1 MRFGQQRDKMK
12 LGTIS
17 INDTHT
23 HTKKNIQKISSNHHL
38 ATDRQ
43 QPKKKKD
50 RYMYIICNH
59 KENCW
64 ITH

>member
-23 HTKKNIQKISSNHHL
+23 HTKKKTYKKISSNHHL

-43 QPKKKKD
+43 QPKKKRKID
-50 RYMYIICNH
+50 IC
-59 KENCW
+59 
-64 ITH
+64 I

>member
-23 HTKKNIQKISSNHHL
+23 HKKKTYKKISSNHHL

-43 QPKKKKD
+43 QPKKKE
-50 RYMYIICNH
+50 R
-59 KENCW
+59 
-64 ITH
+64 